1 MEIPNQYHNQQ
12 DIHLHESHPNQALLF
27 VLVMDHSLP
36 NNDHLN
42 KWISIDKYSLSTH
55 SKCIQSI
62 HSLHS
67 SHLYMEHFSTSNSMI
82 ETTRNWNR
90 MDFCHPVRSG
100 QNPADLFLTLNW
112 QKSGFVR
119 SGRTGPSSATI
130 VSSKRSFRIDKSFI
144 FETNKKFSIE
154 NIIFQT
160 ILLTMLIICAIFLHT
175 CYSSVAKIIIIQNW

>member
-1 MEIPNQYHNQQ
+1 MNINRQILTVNTFEVHSINSFTALFTSLYGTLF
-12 DIHLHESHPNQALLF
+12 DIEFNDRDNSELEPDGF
-27 VLVMDHSLP
+27 LP
-36 NNDHLN
+36 
-42 KWISIDKYSLSTH
+42 
-55 SKCIQSI
+55 
-62 HSLHS
+62 
-67 SHLYMEHFSTSNSMI
+67 
-82 ETTRNWNR
+82 
-90 MDFCHPVRSG
+90 
-100 QNPADLFLTLNW
+100 LNW

-175 CYSSVAKIIIIQNW
+175 CYSSVAKIIIIQN